1 MPPELSRLLIL
12 LLTGKN
18 NMKSFFIITNTDKD
32 PDIELTQSI
41 EQYLRTHGCFCRI
54 RLADVKK
61 EGSFHYT
68 DPSMI
73 PEGTEC
79 ILVLGGDGTLLQAA
93 RDVSHLQIPLLGVNL
108 GTLGFLAEVERG
120 AIYGALDKLIRD
132 DFEIEERMM
141 LKGTVYRKS
150 EVIGEDFALNDIVIS
165 RDGPLRVVEFHNYV
179 NGDYLNSYH
188 ADGVILSTPTG
199 STGYSLSVGGPLV
212 SPSAR
217 MTILSAI
224 APHTMNTRSIVFSAE
239 DVIEVEIGSGRR
251 SDVEKSIASFDGDTM
266 IPMVTGDRIRISM
279 APRTTRIL
287 KLNHQSFI
295 EVLRKK
301 MQ

>member
-1 MPPELSRLLIL
+1 
-12 LLTGKN
+12 
-18 NMKSFFIITNTDKD
+18 MKSFFVITNTDKD
-32 PDIELTQSI
+32 PDLAVTRGIER
-41 EQYLRTHGCFCRI
+41 YLRDHGCRCEV
-54 RLADVKK
+54 RLADRKK
-61 EGSFHYT
+61 EGSYHYT
-68 DPSMI
+68 DPAMI
-73 PEGTEC
+73 PDDTEC

-93 RDVSHLQIPLLGVNL
+93 RDVSHLQIPLIGVNL
-108 GTLGFLAEVERG
+108 GTLGFLAEVESG
-120 AIYGALDKLIRD
+120 SIHPALDRLIRNE
-132 DFEIEERMM
+132 FEIEERMM
-141 LKGTVYRKS
+141 LKGTVYRKE

-165 RDGPLRVVEFHNYV
+165 RDGPLRVVDFHNYV

-224 APHTMNTRSIVFSAE
+224 APHTMNSRSIVFAAE
-239 DVIEVEIGSGRR
+239 DVIGVEIGSARR
-251 SDVEKSIASFDGDTM
+251 RDVENCIASFDGDTT
-266 IPMVTGDRIRISM
+266 ISMVTGDRIHICG
-279 APRTTRIL
+279 AQRTTKIL